1 MAFWGGEYMDDRL
14 VLKNRLKAARTG
26 AGLSQGELAQMVGV
40 SRQTISSI
48 ETGQFN
54 PTAKLALILC
64 IALDKKFEELFYF
77 D

>member
-1 MAFWGGEYMDDRL
+1 MDEQL
-14 VLKNRLKAARTG
+14 ILLNNLKAARTEKK
-26 AGLSQGELAQMVGV
+26 LSQGELAAMVGV

-54 PTAKLALILC
+54 PTAKLALLLC

-77 D
+77 E

>member
-1 MAFWGGEYMDDRL
+1 MKRKLE
-14 VLKNRLKAARTG
+14 LKNNLKTVR
-26 AGLSQGELAQMVGV
+26 AGRDLSQSELAKMVGV

-64 IALDKKFEELFYF
+64 IALDKRFEDLFYF

>member
-1 MAFWGGEYMDDRL
+1 MDDQL
-14 VLKNRLKAARTG
+14 ILKNRLKAARAA

>member
-1 MAFWGGEYMDDRL
+1 MRKNTDKL
-14 VLKNRLKAARTG
+14 ILKNRLKVARAENDLTQG
-26 AGLSQGELAQMVGV
+26 ALADLVGV

-77 D
+77 DH

>member
-1 MAFWGGEYMDDRL
+1 MKKESL
-14 VLKNRLKAARTG
+14 ILKNKIKVARAEQNIT
-26 AGLSQGELAQMVGV
+26 QKELAEKTGV

-48 ETGQFN
+48 ETGQFT

-64 IALDKKFEELFYF
+64 IALEKRFEDLFYF